1 MNEGDVTTRFLQIWL
16 TPDKRGVK
24 PQYGSK
30 TFQPE
35 DRRNRYTLQENLS
48 LTPLRSPKLAI
59 SPAPSCPHVIVLL
72 PVSDP
77 AADLAESMRGCA
89 AEPAALMANGCA

>member
-1 MNEGDVTTRFLQIWL
+1 MYSALTPRLGVAVQEMNDGDVTTRFLQIWL

-35 DRRNRYTLQENLS
+35 DRRNRSVLRLFAPIS
-48 LTPLRSPKLAI
+48 L
-59 SPAPSCPHVIVLL
+59 
-72 PVSDP
+72 
-77 AADLAESMRGCA
+77 
-89 AEPAALMANGCA
+89 